1 MAMVFASVVLAQ
13 APVQKAKVLV
23 SDGTV
28 SLLTEIPGGDSL
40 LRNSQVGKA
49 DSAKYPDLLGIVIDN
64 ARNSAAAG
72 NAPATLALKV
82 TDELRAS
89 LNSNGLGEASSFAP
103 IEVADGDYEVKLL
116 LSARFNRRQE
126 SKDGCRPHRA

>member
-1 MAMVFASVVLAQ
+1 VAMVFASVVLAQ

-49 DSAKYPDLLGIVIDN
+49 DSAKLP
-64 ARNSAAAG
+64 
-72 NAPATLALKV
+72 
-82 TDELRAS
+82 
-89 LNSNGLGEASSFAP
+89 
-103 IEVADGDYEVKLL
+103 
-116 LSARFNRRQE
+116 
-126 SKDGCRPHRA
+126 

>member
-1 MAMVFASVVLAQ
+1 
-13 APVQKAKVLV
+13 
-23 SDGTV
+23 
-28 SLLTEIPGGDSL
+28 
-40 LRNSQVGKA
+40 
-49 DSAKYPDLLGIVIDN
+49 LLGIVIDN

-89 LNSNGLGEASSFAP
+89 LNSSGLGEASSFAP

-116 LSARFNRRQE
+116 PSARFNRRQE
-126 SKDGCRPHRA
+126 FKCGGRPHGGLAMWFPRVPVIPKVAPPPRLLL